1 MEPGR
6 GVAADWLLRRSG
18 FSLDGASIILMRL
31 TDCEAQYDPHDWAN
45 WTMQTAHVWLRR
57 G

>member
-6 GVAADWLLRRSG
+6 GVTADWLLRRSG